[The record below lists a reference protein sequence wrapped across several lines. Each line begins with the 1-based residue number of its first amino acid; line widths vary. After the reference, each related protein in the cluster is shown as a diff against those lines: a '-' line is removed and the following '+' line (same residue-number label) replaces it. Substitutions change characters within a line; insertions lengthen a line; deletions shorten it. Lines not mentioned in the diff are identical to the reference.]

1 MKCANNVG
9 FADFPWVRRANNVIA
24 TLLCVS
30 ASVALVWYGASR
42 RRYLRVEQSRRLRAG
57 TLPLALSELA
67 MSDQIGPRGQ
77 DTDYLA
83 RREAQERIAAEQSAD
98 PSARR
103 AHQVLAEQ
111 YARRLRA
118 SPARAS

>member
-1 MKCANNVG
+1 
-9 FADFPWVRRANNVIA
+9 
-24 TLLCVS
+24 
-30 ASVALVWYGASR
+30 
-42 RRYLRVEQSRRLRAG
+42 
-57 TLPLALSELA
+57 

-77 DTDYLA
+77 DADYLA

-111 YARRLRA
+111 YAQRLRA